1 MDSPL
6 LREYCAGIHPLTL
19 VRDPLPM
26 NIVDQIIQQLGV
38 SKEQAEGGLGLIVKL
53 AKEKL
58 GADFSQV
65 SNVIPEAN
73 HLVNTAPAEEGKSA
87 LGGLLGALAEKVG
100 LGDLGSLADL
110 AASFQK
116 LGLDMDKLQAFV
128 KTVLAFVESK
138 GGTVVKD
145 LLNKVLTK

>member
-1 MDSPL
+1 
-6 LREYCAGIHPLTL
+6 
-19 VRDPLPM
+19 M

-38 SKEQAEGGLGLIVKL
+38 SKEQAESGLGLILKV
-53 AKEKL
+53 AKDKL

-73 HLVNTAPAEEGKSA
+73 HLVNTAPADEEKSA
-87 LGGLLGALAEKVG
+87 LGGLFGALAEKAG
-100 LGDLGSLADL
+100 LGGLWKLAEL
-110 AASFQK
+110 ASKFQK

>member
-1 MDSPL
+1 
-6 LREYCAGIHPLTL
+6 
-19 VRDPLPM
+19 M
-26 NIVDQIIQQLGV
+26 NIVEQITQQLGV
-38 SKEQAEGGLGLIVKL
+38 TKEQAESGLGLILKL
-53 AKEKL
+53 VKEKL

-65 SNVIPEAN
+65 CNVIPEAN
-73 HLVNTAPAEEGKSA
+73 HLVNAAPAEESVA
-87 LGGLLGALAEKVG
+87 GGLFGALAEKIG
-100 LGDLGSLADL
+100 LGGLGNLAEL

-116 LGLDMDKLQAFV
+116 LGLDMDKLQGFV

>member
-1 MDSPL
+1 MN
-6 LREYCAGIHPLTL
+6 L
-19 VRDPLPM
+19 VE
-26 NIVDQIIQQLGV
+26 QIIQKLGV
-38 SKEQAEGGLGLIVKL
+38 SKEQAEAGLGLILKL
-53 AKEKL
+53 AKDKL

-73 HLVNTAPAEEGKSA
+73 HLVDAAPSAEKSA
-87 LGGLLGALAEKVG
+87 GGGLLGMLVDKVG
-100 LGDLGSLADL
+100 LGGLGKLADL

-116 LGLDMDKLQAFV
+116 LGLDMDKLQEFV
-128 KTVLAFVESK
+128 MTILAFVESK

>member
-1 MDSPL
+1 MN
-6 LREYCAGIHPLTL
+6 L
-19 VRDPLPM
+19 VE
-26 NIVDQIIQQLGV
+26 QTIQKLGV
-38 SKEQAEGGLGLIVKL
+38 SKEQAEAGLGLILKL

-58 GADFSQV
+58 GTDFSQV

-73 HLVNTAPAEEGKSA
+73 HLVNAAPSEEKSA
-87 LGGLLGALAEKVG
+87 GGGLLGMLVDKVG
-100 LGDLGSLADL
+100 LGGLGKLADL

-116 LGLDMDKLQAFV
+116 LGLDMDKLQEFV
-128 KTVLAFVESK
+128 KTILAFVESK